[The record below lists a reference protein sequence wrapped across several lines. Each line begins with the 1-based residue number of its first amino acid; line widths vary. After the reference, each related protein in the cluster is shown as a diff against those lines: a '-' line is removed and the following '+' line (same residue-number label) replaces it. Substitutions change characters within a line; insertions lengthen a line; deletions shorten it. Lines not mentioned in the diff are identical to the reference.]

1 MFLTPE
7 DITAILLTLKL
18 AAVSTAILLVIGLPL
33 AWWLARTQNRIKPM
47 IETLIA
53 LPLILPPTVIG
64 FYLLIAFSPDNW
76 FASHWQQWFGTS
88 LAFSFSGLV
97 IGSVIYSLPFVVQ
110 PMQSSYERIP
120 KITLLTAAS
129 LGANKVDQFFSILLP
144 MTKRSTIAAASLAF
158 AHTMGEFGV
167 VLMIGGNIPG
177 ETQVISMALY
187 DHVESLTYDR
197 AHMLA
202 LTLLAM
208 SFFCLLII
216 YAIDRR
222 GKSHGKSHGKNSHL
236 RIRHAGH

>member
-33 AWWLARTQNRIKPM
+33 AWWLARTQHRIKPM
-47 IETLIA
+47 IETFIA

-64 FYLLIAFSPDNW
+64 FYLLLAFSPDNW

-187 DHVESLTYDR
+187 DHVESLAYDR
-197 AHMLA
+197 AHVLA